1 MKVSVFVIAAAV
13 FGGMYFVK
21 HHTDTSVFTAD
32 NLLQPKAT
40 QSAQR

>member
-1 MKVSVFVIAAAV
+1 MKFSTLLIAAAV